1 MKQFLILL
9 MLPVVACSQPF
20 SSKEISR
27 FKQQAQNVMIVRDTW
42 GVPHIYGKTDAD
54 AVFGLMYAQ
63 CEDDYK
69 RVENNYLEM
78 FGRTAEVQG
87 EKYLYDDLVMKLIYD
102 SVAAKNDYKKSPLWF
117 QKLMNAFADG
127 INYYVATHPSLKPG
141 LIKRYEPWF
150 ALMRTDGS
158 ISATQTGGLD
168 VSDLKSVYAISAS
181 TAMLHSNEALES
193 QLTGSNGFAVAPSKT
208 LSGNAILYIN
218 PHVTFYFRPEV
229 HMVSEEGLNAYGAVT
244 WGQFFVYQ
252 GFNEHCG
259 WMHTSSDADVADL
272 YEETIV
278 QKNNKFFYR
287 YDNNLRPVVSKK
299 VSLAYN
305 KDGRMERVPLTT
317 YSTHHGPVVG
327 SRNGKWLSLKEN
339 NRSLNALMQ
348 SWMRLKA
355 KGFDDFEKT
364 MQVRSN
370 NSNNTVF
377 ADDKGNIAYWHGNFM
392 PARNP
397 KFNWQLPVEG
407 STSKTEWKGIHA
419 LNEIV
424 HVYNPATGWIQNCN
438 STPYTVSGS
447 ASPKQSDFPEYMAP
461 DAENF
466 RAINAVKLLS
476 NENKFT
482 IDKMIAVGYDHYLT
496 AFEVLLP
503 PLIHAYDSL
512 SAADALKSS
521 LKEPV
526 ELLRGWDRRSSTSSV
541 ATTLA
546 VEWGYKMLAKSDGS
560 RNMDDMSKMAE
571 IIAGKDRLMLLAE
584 VVAEL
589 KENFGTWKVTWGEIN
604 RFQRRTGN
612 INEVYND
619 DQPSIP
625 SGLASSTWGS
635 LPAFEGRRFAGSKK
649 RYGTG
654 GNSFVAAVEFGK
666 TVKAKS
672 ILAGGES
679 SDPSSKHFFDQAVP
693 YVEGKFK
700 EVWFYK
706 DEVMKHVERKYHPG
720 D

>member
-1 MKQFLILL
+1 
-9 MLPVVACSQPF
+9 
-20 SSKEISR
+20 
-27 FKQQAQNVMIVRDTW
+27 
-42 GVPHIYGKTDAD
+42 
-54 AVFGLMYAQ
+54 
-63 CEDDYK
+63 
-69 RVENNYLEM
+69 
-78 FGRTAEVQG
+78 
-87 EKYLYDDLVMKLIYD
+87 
-102 SVAAKNDYKKSPLWF
+102 
-117 QKLMNAFADG
+117 
-127 INYYVATHPSLKPG
+127 
-141 LIKRYEPWF
+141 
-150 ALMRTDGS
+150 
-158 ISATQTGGLD
+158 
-168 VSDLKSVYAISAS
+168 
-181 TAMLHSNEALES
+181 
-193 QLTGSNGFAVAPSKT
+193 
-208 LSGNAILYIN
+208 
-218 PHVTFYFRPEV
+218 
-229 HMVSEEGLNAYGAVT
+229 
-244 WGQFFVYQ
+244 
-252 GFNEHCG
+252 
-259 WMHTSSDADVADL
+259 MHTSSDADVADL

-278 QKNNKFFYR
+278 QQNNKFFYR
-287 YDNNLRPVVSKK
+287 YDDNLRPVVSKK

-305 KDGRMERVPLTT
+305 KDGKMERVPLTT

-512 SAADALKSS
+512 SA
-521 LKEPV
+521 
-526 ELLRGWDRRSSTSSV
+526 
-541 ATTLA
+541 
-546 VEWGYKMLAKSDGS
+546 
-560 RNMDDMSKMAE
+560 
-571 IIAGKDRLMLLAE
+571 
-584 VVAEL
+584 
-589 KENFGTWKVTWGEIN
+589 
-604 RFQRRTGN
+604 
-612 INEVYND
+612 
-619 DQPSIP
+619 
-625 SGLASSTWGS
+625 
-635 LPAFEGRRFAGSKK
+635 
-649 RYGTG
+649 
-654 GNSFVAAVEFGK
+654 
-666 TVKAKS
+666 
-672 ILAGGES
+672 
-679 SDPSSKHFFDQAVP
+679 
-693 YVEGKFK
+693 
-700 EVWFYK
+700 
-706 DEVMKHVERKYHPG
+706 
-720 D
+720 